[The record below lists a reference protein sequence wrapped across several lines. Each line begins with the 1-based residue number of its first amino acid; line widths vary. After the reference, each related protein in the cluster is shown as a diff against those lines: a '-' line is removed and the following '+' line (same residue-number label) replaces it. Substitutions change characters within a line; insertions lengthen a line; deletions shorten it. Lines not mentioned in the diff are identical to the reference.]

1 MWGEGKMCG
10 RVCEEG
16 GCKGR
21 MCGRCVRRGGCKGR
35 MCGRVCEEGRNEACH
50 LPYLCVEDCC
60 QEGR

>member
-1 MWGEGKMCG
+1 MWEDACGVREGC
-10 RVCEEG
+10 VG
-16 GCKGR
+16 G
-21 MCGRCVRRGGCKGR
+21 CVRRGGCKGR